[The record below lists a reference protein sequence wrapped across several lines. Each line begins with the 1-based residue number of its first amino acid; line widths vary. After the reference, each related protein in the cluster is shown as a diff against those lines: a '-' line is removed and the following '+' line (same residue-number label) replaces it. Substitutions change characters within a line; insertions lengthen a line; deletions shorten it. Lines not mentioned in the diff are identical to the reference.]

1 MAKRSVADEV
11 LALIPQRQPLAWYER
26 AAPEHQQTLDEIRAA
41 YDAGQFGHKVKPAAV
56 AISKYLALHGIATVG
71 FQGVRTWLERR

>member
-26 AAPEHQQTLDEIRAA
+26 VAEEHRNTLAEIKAAHRAGA
-41 YDAGQFGHKVKPAAV
+41 FGHKAKPAAL

-71 FQGVRTWLERR
+71 FQGVRTWLERP